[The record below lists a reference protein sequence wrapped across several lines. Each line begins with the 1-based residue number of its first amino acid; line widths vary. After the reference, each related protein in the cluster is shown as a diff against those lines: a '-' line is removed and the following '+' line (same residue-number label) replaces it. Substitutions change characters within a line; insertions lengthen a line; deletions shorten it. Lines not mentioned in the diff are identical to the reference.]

1 MNLSQLFRCLDHC
14 AKSFLHSLSILFF
27 QHRCPAFISSLS
39 SIHSLQ
45 TVSILLPPHLPS
57 SILISST
64 RSQSPWPPLHTLS
77 YFLSNPRTSLLAEF
91 YLGLSSKPHFTT
103 HTLRSPW
110 PGLVFYKF
118 YSLSLP
124 FHLFFPPHPRN
135 KGEAWRAGISIL
147 KQRKQ
152 KKQNTNWQAW
162 NLMAALWILSAALS
176 KRLVQPCETSH

>member
-77 YFLSNPRTSLLAEF
+77 YFLSNPRTSLLAEL

-124 FHLFFPPHPRN
+124 FHLFFSPSPQ
-135 KGEAWRAGISIL
+135 E
-147 KQRKQ
+147 
-152 KKQNTNWQAW
+152 
-162 NLMAALWILSAALS
+162 
-176 KRLVQPCETSH
+176 